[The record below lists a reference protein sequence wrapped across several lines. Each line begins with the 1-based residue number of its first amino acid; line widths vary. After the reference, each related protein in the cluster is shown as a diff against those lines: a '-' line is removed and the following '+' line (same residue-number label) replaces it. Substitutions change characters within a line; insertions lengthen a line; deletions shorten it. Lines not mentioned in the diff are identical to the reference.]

1 MRSFSTA
8 RRPGVETSSRRS
20 SPRVSFSL
28 AVSRG
33 EGVQEQDLDVSSCA
47 EIGRLW
53 QAIEKSVQVIK
64 GARERAAMHQVAA

>member
-1 MRSFSTA
+1 MLSGADGS
-8 RRPGVETSSRRS
+8 GVGGQITH
-20 SPRVSFSL
+20 RVSYSL

-33 EGVQEQDLDVSSCA
+33 EGVQEQELDPSSCT